1 MRENALKRKLQSGE
15 FVIGPFMNC
24 SYGAFIEIVGMA
36 GFDYAIID
44 MEHGPLEVETAE
56 DLCRAAQGVGL
67 SPIVRVRKN
76 DAPQIQRALD
86 IGSAGVQVP
95 QIETGEGA
103 EAVVRAAKYAPLG
116 MRGLSF
122 YTRAGDYTMYGVEGY
137 TDRLN
142 DEQLVIIHV
151 EGVTGLQNLDAIIP
165 CRTSMWCSSGPMTS
179 LPVRHPR
186 TGERSTG
193 DQGDGRG
200 HGQDPSGGQGGWDL
214 CRRRCHRQ
222 ALDRRRR
229 AVHLARRRRVASL
242 PTLVATSW
250 RRSEGRRSDHRREQG
265 APRAVMPWGHPSRA
279 LCPVPCA
286 GKPHTWGQDERP

>member
-151 EGVTGLQNLDAIIP
+151 EGVTGLQNLDAIIAVP
-165 CRTSMWCSSGPMTS
+165 HIDVVFLGPYDLS
-179 LPVRHPR
+179 QSF
-186 TGERSTG
+186 GI
-193 DQGDGRG
+193 
-200 HGQDPSGGQGGWDL
+200 HGQVNDPRVIKGMEEATAKIRAAGKAAGTYAGDAATAKRWIDAGVQYISLGVDVGIFANA
-214 CRRRCHRQ
+214 CR
-222 ALDRRRR
+222 D
-229 AVHLARRRRVASL
+229 
-242 PTLVATSW
+242 LVAQV
-250 RRSEGRRSDHRREQG
+250 RG
-265 APRAVMPWGHPSRA
+265 
-279 LCPVPCA
+279 
-286 GKPHTWGQDERP
+286 